1 MKSSH
6 KPLRETSFYILAS
19 IAKRPIHGY
28 GIIKDV
34 LVMSDRRLELS
45 TGTLFGALKRMI
57 ESGWII
63 RLEANNKSGRGRIE
77 YKITRKGLSILNS
90 EIIRLKSLVHISQ
103 ELGLTGDPR

>member
-1 MKSSH
+1 MDSSY

-34 LVMSDRRLELS
+34 LEMSAGRLELS

-57 ESGWII
+57 EDGWII
-63 RLEANNKSGRGRIE
+63 RHETSNKSGRERIE
-77 YKITRKGLSILNS
+77 YRITKNGLSVLNS
-90 EIIRLKSLVHISQ
+90 EIIRLNSLVRISQ
-103 ELGLTGDPR
+103 ELGLTGDTR

>member
-1 MKSSH
+1 METSH

-57 ESGWII
+57 ENSWII
-63 RLEANNKSGRGRIE
+63 RHETSNTNVRERIE
-77 YKITRKGLSILNS
+77 YKITRKGLSVLNS
-90 EIIRLKSLVHISQ
+90 EITRLKSLVHISQ
-103 ELGLTGDPR
+103 ELGLTSDTR